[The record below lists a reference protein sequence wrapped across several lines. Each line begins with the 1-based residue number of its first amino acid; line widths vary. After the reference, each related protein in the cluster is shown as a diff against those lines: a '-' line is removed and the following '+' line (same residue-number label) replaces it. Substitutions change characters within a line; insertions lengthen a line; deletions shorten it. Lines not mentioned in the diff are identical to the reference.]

1 MSKYD
6 FDVIVI
12 GSGPAGMN
20 VSAMASE
27 MGLKVCIVEKHNPG
41 GECLNVGCIPSK
53 AIIKIAETNPL
64 MKQPFKHIQ
73 KHLSFIREKDKV
85 ALENQAKA
93 YIQRGAAEFVDAHTI
108 KVGKEKISAKTI
120 FIATGTRAAVP
131 PIEGIE
137 KTDYLTNE
145 TLFNLNKIPASMTI
159 IGGGAIGTEMAE
171 AFAKLGCKCT
181 IVHNEQHLLPQAEE
195 NAAKELE
202 AAFHKQGIT
211 VYNSEAITKVE
222 KNGKQI
228 ILSTGS
234 GKKISSEKLLVAAGR
249 KCDFSELKLEKAGI
263 VYAKNGIKT
272 DKYLRT
278 SQKNIY
284 AIGDCNGNFLLSHA
298 AMHQGMIALM
308 NSILPFPFKKDFK
321 KFLVPWTVF
330 TTPEVS
336 AVGMT
341 EKELLAKKIKYE
353 VIECKYQNYSAAVAE
368 DIPDGY
374 VKVFASKYGKIY
386 GASIIG
392 KNSGELIN
400 EWTLAIQNN
409 LRLYNILLTMHSFPT
424 MGFLSKRVAEI
435 WMMNRLKPNFVK
447 STIRFIKHMG

>member
-6 FDVIVI
+6 FDVLVI
-12 GSGPAGMN
+12 GSGPAGMT

-27 MGLKVCIVEKHNPG
+27 MGLKVCVVEKHNPG

-64 MKQPFKHIQ
+64 MKHPFKHIQ
-73 KHLSFIREKDKV
+73 KHLSAIREKDKV
-85 ALENQAKA
+85 ALMKQAKA
-93 YIQRGAAEFVDAHTI
+93 YIQKGAAEFIDAHTI
-108 KVGKEKISAKTI
+108 KVGKDKLSAKRI
-120 FIATGTRAAVP
+120 FIAIGTKAAVP

-137 KTDYLTNE
+137 KIDYLTNE
-145 TLFNLNKIPASMTI
+145 NLFNLNEIPASMTI
-159 IGGGAIGTEMAE
+159 IGGGAIGSEMAD
-171 AFAKLGCKCT
+171 AFSKMGCKCT
-181 IVHNEQHLLPQAEE
+181 IVHNEEHLLPQAEE
-195 NAAKELE
+195 SAAKELE
-202 AAFHKQGIT
+202 AGFQKQGIK

-222 KNGKQI
+222 KKGKQI
-228 ILSTGS
+228 ILSTAS
-234 GKKISSEKLLVAAGR
+234 GKKISSEKLLVATGR
-249 KCDFSELKLEKAGI
+249 KCDFSELKLEKAGV

-284 AIGDCNGNFLLSHA
+284 AVGDCNGNYLLSHA

-308 NSILPFPFKKDFK
+308 NSILPFPFKKNIK

-336 AVGMT
+336 AVGQT
-341 EKELLAKKIKYE
+341 EKELQAKKIKYE
-353 VIECKYQNYSAAVAE
+353 VIECKYQNYSAAIAE

-374 VKVFASKYGKIY
+374 VKVFASKCGKIY
-386 GASIIG
+386 GASIVG

-400 EWTLAIQNN
+400 EWALAIQNN
-409 LRLYNILLTMHSFPT
+409 IKLCKLAMTMHSFPT

-435 WMMNRLKPNFVK
+435 WMMNHLKSN
-447 STIRFIKHMG
+447 FIKRIISFIKYK

>member
-1 MSKYD
+1 MRKYD
-6 FDVIVI
+6 FDVLVI
-12 GSGPAGMN
+12 GSGPAGMT

-27 MGLKVCIVEKHNPG
+27 MGLKVCVVEKHNPG

-64 MKQPFKHIQ
+64 MKHPFKHIQ
-73 KHLSFIREKDKV
+73 KHLSFIREKDRS
-85 ALENQAKA
+85 ALMNQAKA
-93 YIQRGAAEFVDAHTI
+93 YIQKGAAEFIDSHTI
-108 KVGKEKISAKTI
+108 KVGNEKISAKRI
-120 FIATGTRAAVP
+120 FIATGTKPSIP

-137 KTDYLTNE
+137 KIDYLTNE
-145 TLFNLNKIPASMTI
+145 NLFNLDEIPESMTI

-171 AFAKLGCKCT
+171 AFSKLGCKCT
-181 IVHNEQHLLPQAEE
+181 IVHNEEHLLPQAEE
-195 NAAKELE
+195 NAARELE
-202 AAFHKQGIT
+202 SAFHKQGIK
-211 VYNSEAITKVE
+211 VYNSEAIAKVE
-222 KNGKQI
+222 KKGKQI
-228 ILSTGS
+228 ILSTRS

-249 KCDFSELKLEKAGI
+249 KCDFSELNLEKAGI
-263 VYAKNGIKT
+263 IYAKNGIKT

-284 AIGDCNGNFLLSHA
+284 AVGDCNGNFLLSHA

-308 NSILPFPFKKDFK
+308 NSMLPFPFKKDIK
-321 KFLVPWTVF
+321 KFPTPWTVF

-353 VIECKYQNYSAAVAE
+353 VIECKYQNYSAAIAE
-368 DIPDGY
+368 DIPEGY

-386 GASIIG
+386 GASIVG

-409 LRLYNILLTMHSFPT
+409 VGLCKIVMTMHSFPT

-435 WMMNRLKPNFVK
+435 WMMNRIKSNFTKRIISFLKHK
-447 STIRFIKHMG
+447 